1 MGGSE
6 KWEGWRVHNVY
17 SRASTRMSEDEEKSL
32 DPCASDARF
41 ANNIGSN
48 TPGRLLA

>member
-1 MGGSE
+1 
-6 KWEGWRVHNVY
+6 
-17 SRASTRMSEDEEKSL
+17 MSEDEEKSL
-32 DPCASDARF
+32 GPCASDARS